1 MKTIMLITTLAA
13 AIMSA
18 TADDITL
25 PPANKTGGKP
35 LMDAL
40 AARQSQRGYA
50 DKELPLQVLSDLL
63 WAANGVNR
71 PDGRRT
77 APTARNNSEIDVYAL
92 TKDGA
97 FLYTPA
103 THSLSQVNTNDL
115 RSTSGLPGFAPAA
128 PVTLVLVVNRAKQ
141 GSGAGNKMT
150 DRFAAVD
157 SGYIS
162 QNIYLYAA
170 SEGLSTVVLGTL
182 NANALSTSL
191 KLAENDEALFAQ
203 PVGYPKE

>member
-1 MKTIMLITTLAA
+1 MKNIMLITTLAA
-13 AIMSA
+13 AITASA
-18 TADDITL
+18 GDIAL

-40 AARQSQRGYA
+40 AARQSQRAYA
-50 DKELPLQVLSDLL
+50 DKELSLQTLSDLL

-115 RSTSGLPGFAPAA
+115 RTTSGLPGFAQNA

-141 GSGAGNKMT
+141 GAGAGNKMS
-150 DRFAAVD
+150 DRYAAVD

-170 SEGLSTVVLGTL
+170 SEGLSSVVLGTL
-182 NANALSTSL
+182 NAAALFTSL
-191 KLAENDEALFAQ
+191 KLDENSEALFAQ
-203 PVGYPKE
+203 PVGYPK